1 MTMGTNTPSS
11 QKNKKIII
19 MSTKKNTVKMSCKMK
34 QTQKNSFK
42 KISIV

>member
-1 MTMGTNTPSS
+1 MGTNTPSS
-11 QKNKKIII
+11 QKKTKKIII